1 MSKGPRNF
9 RLTLWIFMTFVA
21 GYMVVYTVTHG
32 GELWKIITQGIVL
45 VLGIIF
51 CIMIYS
57 AGKKDN

>member
-1 MSKGPRNF
+1 
-9 RLTLWIFMTFVA
+9 MTFVA